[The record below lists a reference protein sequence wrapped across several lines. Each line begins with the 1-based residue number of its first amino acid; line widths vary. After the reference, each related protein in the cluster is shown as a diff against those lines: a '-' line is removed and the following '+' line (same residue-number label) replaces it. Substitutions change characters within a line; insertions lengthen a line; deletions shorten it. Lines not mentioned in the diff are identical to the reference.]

1 MPKRKAEATAVVN
14 TAAEALDHPSRFQ
27 FVAPSLAGRTRSMI
41 PVVSPGESIP
51 VEPGFLRG
59 HGTTV
64 RSDGL
69 LVATV
74 AGVVEHVNKLVSVR
88 PLRARYHGEVG
99 DVVVCRIV
107 EVGAKRWK
115 ADVNARQNAILLLSS
130 VNLPGGVQRRR
141 TAEDQLNMRQFYV
154 EGDLVSAEVQAF
166 FQDGAM
172 SLHTRSLKYGKL
184 QGGVLVEVAPSLMR
198 RLKQHFHLF
207 DFGVK
212 VIFGM
217 SGFVWVSHISEGD
230 MAESDEL
237 NDVSQALH
245 GSGGDG
251 AADKADP
258 SQVEPEPPSREDRER
273 VCRVRNALMVLS
285 TAYLSVSPASVAAV
299 YHASLAAGLAAKD
312 MLTPH
317 AAPQLIEST
326 VRMAEEQAAAAAAQ
340 TAEEAEDAAEDASTM
355 VDA

>member
-1 MPKRKAEATAVVN
+1 M
-14 TAAEALDHPSRFQ
+14 
-27 FVAPSLAGRTRSMI
+27 
-41 PVVSPGESIP
+41 
-51 VEPGFLRG
+51 
-59 HGTTV
+59 
-64 RSDGL
+64 
-69 LVATV
+69 
-74 AGVVEHVNKLVSVR
+74 
-88 PLRARYHGEVG
+88 
-99 DVVVCRIV
+99 
-107 EVGAKRWK
+107 
-115 ADVNARQNAILLLSS
+115 
-130 VNLPGGVQRRR
+130 
-141 TAEDQLNMRQFYV
+141 
-154 EGDLVSAEVQAF
+154 
-166 FQDGAM
+166 
-172 SLHTRSLKYGKL
+172 L

-198 RLKQHFHLF
+198 RLKQHFHRF
-207 DFGVK
+207 AFGVK

-273 VCRVRNALMVLS
+273 VCRVRNALVVLS

-326 VRMAEEQAAAAAAQ
+326 VRMAEEQAAAAAEQ

-355 VDA
+355 VDAAGAAPRHGQNGPQSGRPPWQCPSS